1 MRAGLCVQ
9 SIYLVIYILLGFW
22 DLSLEDS
29 RGKVSSFSWQLCTE
43 QGLWARQLGPTALR
57 AASLCSRVPGPRA
70 AAACLMS
77 CQRRL
82 QPHVPSCVD
91 SHGYFKQGRWWET
104 GNVPTTRSFASSKS
118 WSWEPDVSGG
128 QQEARSC
135 SVTWQAQ
142 GRTWER
148 HTEIRQLGPIPGCL
162 LHSTSSSNA
171 PGLWG
176 HSG

>member
-1 MRAGLCVQ
+1 MRAGLSPV
-9 SIYLVIYILLGFW
+9 SFTLLFTFCEASGICLW
-22 DLSLEDS
+22 RTD

-43 QGLWARQLGPTALR
+43 QGLWARQLGPTTLQ

-104 GNVPTTRSFASSKS
+104 GNVPTTRSFASSKN
-118 WSWEPDVSGG
+118 WGWEPDVSGG

-142 GRTWER
+142 GRTRE
-148 HTEIRQLGPIPGCL
+148 
-162 LHSTSSSNA
+162 
-171 PGLWG
+171 
-176 HSG
+176 